1 MAEIRVAKV
10 ESDAD
15 VKSSRRE
22 LYAMVAFYYP
32 QYTLKQASHL
42 KARDI
47 YLLLKIA
54 NKMEAIR
61 NLNMTQIVA
70 SPHSKKGASVKKLVD
85 HFNKIIK
92 G

>member
-1 MAEIRVAKV
+1 MAEVKVAKV
-10 ESDAD
+10 VSDA
-15 VKSSRRE
+15 KSNSSKRE

-32 QYTLKQASHL
+32 QYTLKEASL
-42 KARDI
+42 LPARDL

-61 NLNMTQIVA
+61 NLNMTQIIA
-70 SPHSKKGASVKKLVD
+70 SPHSKKGASVNKLIQ

-92 G
+92 E